1 MRAGRARKA
10 ARTVLRHAARCA
22 PGIACR
28 VGGIAHRAPGI
39 GCRAL
44 ASARRVPCGARCLP
58 ALLLVLAAAS
68 ALPRAAHA
76 QVQEL
81 RASQAKL
88 DSIRQEQTR
97 LQQELQALRSRVRDA
112 ADELANVAR
121 QREASASALLE
132 LDYQT
137 SLLDAS
143 ADSISRQ
150 LAATN
155 AQVRRRTDQLGRRLR
170 AIYKRGPLHS
180 VRVLLTAES
189 FADLLNRYRYLH
201 ILTRRDKAM
210 IEEVRSLER
219 SLAAQS
225 RALQET
231 MQQLEALRGE
241 KEAELS
247 ELERLEAQSQQALRE
262 YRNAQTRTESR
273 LERLAQD
280 ERAMTSLI
288 TQLERERVA
297 AENRR
302 RASSSA
308 GSSQPADEPP
318 ASISTRDL
326 GTLAWPVD
334 GRIIYRFGPERRP
347 NGVVLRNQGIGIA
360 TTAGTPV
367 RAVEAG
373 TVVLARPFEG
383 YGPTVMLS
391 HGAGYYTLYLY
402 LGRIDVTEGQ
412 SVAAGTPVGTVGGEQ
427 TPEGAHI
434 EFQVRAPVR
443 TGVPEA
449 VDPLRWLRERAGG
462 S

>member
-1 MRAGRARKA
+1 MQAGSALVGALYRVRRTAGRLLA
-10 ARTVLRHAARCA
+10 AVLLFVVAAVVLPHAAH
-22 PGIACR
+22 G
-28 VGGIAHRAPGI
+28 
-39 GCRAL
+39 
-44 ASARRVPCGARCLP
+44 
-58 ALLLVLAAAS
+58 
-68 ALPRAAHA
+68 

-97 LQQELQALRSRVRDA
+97 LQQELQALQSRVRDA
-112 ADELANVAR
+112 ADELANAAR

-150 LAATN
+150 LAATQS
-155 AQVRRRTDQLGRRLR
+155 QVRRRTDQLGRRLR
-170 AIYKRGPLHS
+170 SIYKRGPLHS
-180 VRVLLTAES
+180 VRVLLTAEN

-201 ILTRRDKAM
+201 ILTRRDKSM

-231 MQQLEALRGE
+231 MQQLELLRGE
-241 KEAELS
+241 KEAELA

-280 ERAMTSLI
+280 EREMTSLI
-288 TQLERERVA
+288 TRLERERVA

-302 RASSSA
+302 RSVSSSA
-308 GSSQPADEPP
+308 GAARPAEEAP

-360 TTAGTPV
+360 TAAGTPV

-402 LGRIDVTEGQ
+402 LGRIDVAEGQ
-412 SVAAGTPVGTVGGEQ
+412 SITVGAPVGTVGGEQ